1 MGAKQKRFKTEEKD
15 WIDYR
20 KDLAEL
26 QKEIRRQ
33 LREFNETMEAI
44 REEAETLQTSCWVEN
59 EEDSGFDVLA
69 SLEFKYLSEN
79 IRQLLELICSLEGR
93 LTRPPW
99 ELPKEI
105 SDWCKQSDYVLP
117 KVESSIHN
125 VTESKLTK

>member
-93 LTRPPW
+93 LTRPPGNFRRKF
-99 ELPKEI
+99 LTG
-105 SDWCKQSDYVLP
+105 V
-117 KVESSIHN
+117 
-125 VTESKLTK
+125 SKAITFYQRSNRVFTTLLNQN